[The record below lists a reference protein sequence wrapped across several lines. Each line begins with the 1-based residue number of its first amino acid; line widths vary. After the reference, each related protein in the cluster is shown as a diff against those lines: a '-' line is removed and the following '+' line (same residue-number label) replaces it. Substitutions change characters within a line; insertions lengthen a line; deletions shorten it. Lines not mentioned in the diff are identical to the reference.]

1 MNISVT
7 FRNSEGENWQKA
19 YVEERVVK
27 LKKYLE
33 APAEA
38 HVILSTEK
46 FRNVVE
52 INLSANGWNVN
63 AKEEAKDIHLA
74 VDSCID
80 KIEKQLKKQRE
91 KTREHKPK
99 SIRHVTSK
107 TAEGEGEEEEEYTA
121 AKVVE
126 TRKVVLKPMSL
137 EEAALELEENRSRFI
152 MYRDTASEK
161 VSLVYRLDDG
171 NFAHIETNS

>member
-7 FRNSEGENWQKA
+7 FRTSEGENWQKT
-19 YVEERVVK
+19 YVEERIVK
-27 LKKYLE
+27 LNKYLDV
-33 APAEA
+33 PAEA
-38 HVILSTEK
+38 HIILSTEK

-52 INLSANGWNVN
+52 INLSANGWNMN
-63 AKEEAKDIHLA
+63 AKEEAKDMHLA

-80 KIEKQLKKQRE
+80 KIEKQLKKQKE
-91 KTREHKPK
+91 KNREHKPR
-99 SIRHVTSK
+99 SIRHSGTKS
-107 TAEGEGEEEEEYTA
+107 AEGPEEDDYAA

-137 EEAALELEENRSRFI
+137 EEAVLELDGNKARFLI
-152 MYRDTASEK
+152 YRDTASEK

>member
-7 FRNSEGENWQKA
+7 FRTSEGENWQKT
-19 YVEERVVK
+19 YVEERIVK
-27 LKKYLE
+27 LKKYLDV
-33 APAEA
+33 PAEA
-38 HVILSTEK
+38 HIILSTAK

-52 INLSANGWNVN
+52 INLSANGWNIN
-63 AKEEAKDIHLA
+63 AKEEAKDMHLA

-80 KIEKQLKKQRE
+80 KIERQLKKQRE
-91 KTREHKPK
+91 KTREHKPQ
-99 SIRHVTSK
+99 SIRHADKKAT
-107 TAEGEGEEEEEYTA
+107 EDLEEDDYAT

-126 TRKVVLKPMSL
+126 TRKVVLKFMSL
-137 EEAALELEENRSRFI
+137 EEAVLELEGNKARFLI
-152 MYRDTASEK
+152 YRDTASEK

>member
-7 FRNSEGENWQKA
+7 FRTSEGENWQKT
-19 YVEERVVK
+19 YVEERIVK
-27 LKKYLE
+27 LNKYLDV
-33 APAEA
+33 PAEA
-38 HVILSTEK
+38 HIILSTEK

-52 INLSANGWNVN
+52 INLMANGWNVN
-63 AKEEAKDIHLA
+63 AKEEAKDMHLA

-80 KIEKQLKKQRE
+80 KIEKQLKKQKE
-91 KTREHKPK
+91 KNREHKPK
-99 SIRHVTSK
+99 SIRHAASK
-107 TAEGEGEEEEEYTA
+107 TSEGIEEEDSA

-137 EEAALELEENRSRFI
+137 EEAAMELAGNKARFLI
-152 MYRDTASEK
+152 YRDTATEK
-161 VSLVYRLDDG
+161 VSVVYRLDDG

>member
-7 FRNSEGENWQKA
+7 FRTSEGESWQKT
-19 YVEERVVK
+19 YVEERIVK
-27 LKKYLE
+27 LKKYLDV
-33 APAEA
+33 PAEA
-38 HVILSTEK
+38 HIILSTEK

-63 AKEEAKDIHLA
+63 AKEEAKDMHLA

-80 KIEKQLKKQRE
+80 KIERQLKKQRE
-91 KTREHKPK
+91 KTREHKAQ
-99 SIRHVTSK
+99 SIRHADEK
-107 TAEGEGEEEEEYTA
+107 TTEGLEEDEYA
-121 AKVVE
+121 IAKVVE
-126 TRKVVLKPMSL
+126 TRKIVLKPMSL
-137 EEAALELEENRSRFI
+137 EEAVLELEGGKARFLI
-152 MYRDTASEK
+152 YRDTASEK

>member
-7 FRNSEGENWQKA
+7 FRTSEGENWQKT
-19 YVEERVVK
+19 YVEERIVK
-27 LKKYLE
+27 LNKYLDV
-33 APAEA
+33 PAEA
-38 HVILSTEK
+38 HIILSTEK

-52 INLSANGWNVN
+52 INLMANGWNVN
-63 AKEEAKDIHLA
+63 AKEEAKDMHLA

-80 KIEKQLKKQRE
+80 KIEKQLKKQKE
-91 KTREHKPK
+91 KNREHKPK
-99 SIRHVTSK
+99 SIRHAVSSA
-107 TAEGEGEEEEEYTA
+107 AESLEEEYS

-137 EEAALELEENRSRFI
+137 EEALLELSGSKARFLV
-152 MYRDTASEK
+152 YRDTASEK
-161 VSLVYRLDDG
+161 VSVVYRLDDG

>member
-7 FRNSEGENWQKA
+7 FRNSEGENWQKT
-19 YVEERVVK
+19 YVEERIVK
-27 LKKYLE
+27 LKKYLD

-38 HVILSTEK
+38 HIILSTEK

-63 AKEEAKDIHLA
+63 AKEESKDIHTA

-80 KIEKQLKKQRE
+80 KIEKQLKKLRE
-91 KTREHKPK
+91 KTREHKPR
-99 SIRHVTSK
+99 SIRHADAKPLDDSDEDEFSTS
-107 TAEGEGEEEEEYTA
+107 
-121 AKVVE
+121 KVVE
-126 TRKVVLKPMSL
+126 TRKVVLKPLSL
-137 EEAALELEENRSRFI
+137 EEAVLELDDNKARFL

>member
-7 FRNSEGENWQKA
+7 FRNSEGENWQKT
-19 YVEERVVK
+19 YIEERIVK
-27 LKKYLE
+27 LKKYLD
-33 APAEA
+33 APTEA
-38 HVILSTEK
+38 HIILSTEK

-99 SIRHVTSK
+99 SIRHAEPK
-107 TAEGEGEEEEEYTA
+107 TVDGMEEDEYSA

-137 EEAALELEENRSRFI
+137 EEAALELEGNKARFL

>member
-7 FRNSEGENWQKA
+7 FRTNEGENWQKT
-19 YVEERVVK
+19 YVEERIAK
-27 LKKYLE
+27 LKKYLDV
-33 APAEA
+33 PAEA
-38 HVILSTEK
+38 HIILSTEK

-52 INLSANGWNVN
+52 INLSANGWNMN
-63 AKEEAKDIHLA
+63 AKEEAKDMHLA

-91 KTREHKPK
+91 KNREHKPK
-99 SIRHVTSK
+99 SIRHEGIKS
-107 TAEGEGEEEEEYTA
+107 AERLEEEDYAA

-137 EEAALELEENRSRFI
+137 EEAILELEGNTARFLI
-152 MYRDTASEK
+152 YRDTASEK

>member
-7 FRNSEGENWQKA
+7 FRAGEGENWQKTYA
-19 YVEERVVK
+19 EEIIAK
-27 LKKYLE
+27 LKKYLDV
-33 APAEA
+33 PAEV
-38 HVILSTEK
+38 HMILSTEK
-46 FRNVVE
+46 FSNVVE

-63 AKEEAKDIHLA
+63 AKEEAKDMHLA
-74 VDSCID
+74 VDSCVD

-91 KTREHKPK
+91 KNREHKPK
-99 SIRHVTSK
+99 SIRHVGAK
-107 TAEGEGEEEEEYTA
+107 TTEGLEEEEYSA

-137 EEAALELEENRSRFI
+137 EEAVLELEGGKARFLI
-152 MYRDTASEK
+152 YRDTASEK
-161 VSLVYRLDDG
+161 VSLVHRLDDG

>member
-7 FRNSEGENWQKA
+7 FRNNEGENWQKN
-19 YVEERVVK
+19 YVEERIIK
-27 LKKYLE
+27 LKKYLD

-38 HVILSTEK
+38 HIIISMEK

-63 AKEEAKDIHLA
+63 AKEESKDIHLA
-74 VDSCID
+74 VDNCID

-91 KTREHKPK
+91 KTREHKLK
-99 SIRHVTSK
+99 SIRHTGEK
-107 TAEGEGEEEEEYTA
+107 TAEGLEEYDSST
-121 AKVVE
+121 AKVAE
-126 TRKVVLKPMSL
+126 TRKVVLKFMSL
-137 EEAALELEENRSRFI
+137 EEAVLELDGNKARFLI
-152 MYRDTASEK
+152 YRDSASEK

>member
-7 FRNSEGENWQKA
+7 FRTGEGENWQKTYA
-19 YVEERVVK
+19 EERIAK
-27 LKKYLE
+27 LKKYLDV
-33 APAEA
+33 PAEA
-38 HVILSTEK
+38 HIILSTEK

-52 INLSANGWNVN
+52 INLSANGWNMN
-63 AKEEAKDIHLA
+63 AKEEAKDMHLA
-74 VDSCID
+74 VDSCIE
-80 KIEKQLKKQRE
+80 KIEKQLKKQKE
-91 KTREHKPK
+91 KNREHKPK
-99 SIRHVTSK
+99 SIRHEEVKS
-107 TAEGEGEEEEEYTA
+107 GERMEEEDYA

-137 EEAALELEENRSRFI
+137 EEAILELEGNTARFLI
-152 MYRDTASEK
+152 YRDTASEK

>member
-7 FRNSEGENWQKA
+7 FRNNEGESWQKT
-19 YVEERVVK
+19 YVEERIVK
-27 LKKYLE
+27 LKKYLD

-38 HVILSTEK
+38 RIILSMEK

-63 AKEEAKDIHLA
+63 AKEEAKDMHLA

-91 KTREHKPK
+91 KTRDHKPK
-99 SIRHVTSK
+99 SIRHADEK
-107 TAEGEGEEEEEYTA
+107 AAEGPEEDDNSA

-126 TRKVVLKPMSL
+126 TRKVILKPMSL
-137 EEAALELEENRSRFI
+137 EEAVLELEGNKARFLV
-152 MYRDTASEK
+152 YRDSASEK